1 MFLFELTSKVKE
13 RKISV
18 KELLQANEVF
28 CTGTAVGIS
37 DVGSVT
43 YKNKW

>member
-1 MFLFELTSKVKE
+1 MFLFESKVKE